1 MRNNS
6 PNNRKNGI
14 YIIIACVLLW
24 NGIPMLISAITFL
37 NREYMNS
44 GISLSMLGISVILVL
59 TGIRCIFKA
68 KNNSRESKQER
79 FDYNTNTK
87 KSNINNTKQFKTK
100 SFSTKPFET
109 RYKSPTNQAKR
120 KYSEGDNFFE
130 LESKYEKSWLD
141 KEREAENKR
150 IARQKSTGEF

>member
-1 MRNNS
+1 MLPVLGLEELS
-6 PNNRKNGI
+6 K
-14 YIIIACVLLW
+14 IIISKYLLVSC
-24 NGIPMLISAITFL
+24 LAL
-37 NREYMNS
+37 
-44 GISLSMLGISVILVL
+44 
-59 TGIRCIFKA
+59 
-68 KNNSRESKQER
+68 
-79 FDYNTNTK
+79 NTK

-109 RYKSPTNQAKR
+109 RYKSPAKTTKR

>member
-24 NGIPMLISAITFL
+24 NGIPMLISAIASL

-44 GISLSMLGISVILVL
+44 GISLSMLCISVILVL

-68 KNNSRESKQER
+68 KNNSIESKH
-79 FDYNTNTK
+79 
-87 KSNINNTKQFKTK
+87 KQ
-100 SFSTKPFET
+100 
-109 RYKSPTNQAKR
+109 YKAV
-120 KYSEGDNFFE
+120 
-130 LESKYEKSWLD
+130 
-141 KEREAENKR
+141 
-150 IARQKSTGEF
+150 

>member
-37 NREYMNS
+37 NRAYMNS
-44 GISLSMLGISVILVL
+44 GISLGMLCISVILVL

-87 KSNINNTKQFKTK
+87 KSNINNTKQFKT
-100 SFSTKPFET
+100 
-109 RYKSPTNQAKR
+109 RYKSPAKTTKR